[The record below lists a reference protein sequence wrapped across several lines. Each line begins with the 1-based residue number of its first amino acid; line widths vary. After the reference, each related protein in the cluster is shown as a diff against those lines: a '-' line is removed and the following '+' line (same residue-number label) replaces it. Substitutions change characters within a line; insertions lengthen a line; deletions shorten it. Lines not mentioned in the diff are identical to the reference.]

1 MEEMAM
7 RRALALSAIATL
19 AAVAATT
26 AAVGSHAQ
34 PAATTAGKPIVIGIA
49 TAQTGFLSA
58 FDAPSVSGALIAV
71 NDINHAGGVL
81 GRQLKVVR
89 ADTKSNI
96 NLGAQAGLSVIS
108 KGADVML
115 VTLDFNYGGPA
126 AREAQKAGMVAISIG
141 ASSPKFGVQGIGPLA
156 YTIGSNGDVEAYAE
170 SEWAYQKKKWRTAY
184 LLLDDTTDANRTQ
197 CNSFATRFKELGGTV
212 VGRDT
217 FKNPDPSVAP
227 QITRIKGLSKA
238 PDVIVL
244 CSYPPGGA
252 VAVQQLRQ
260 QGIDAPII
268 GNDAF
273 DGDYWYKKTIPKL
286 SNFWYNESSSIFGND
301 PDPKI
306 NAFWKKYTKA
316 TNGPPQVSFG
326 GFGYSAVQAL
336 AVAIK
341 RAGTTKG
348 TAVAAQ
354 MNRFRNEP
362 LLLGTTFTTKLHIDT
377 HRAGRMMEIQ
387 NGKHT
392 VAAVVKPQKQP
403 PLKFG

>member
-1 MEEMAM
+1 M
-7 RRALALSAIATL
+7 RRALALSAIAIV
-19 AAVAATT
+19 AVAVIT
-26 AAVGSHAQ
+26 AAVGTDAR
-34 PAATTAGKPIVIGIA
+34 PAATAAAKPIVIGIA
-49 TAQTGFLSA
+49 TAQTGFISA
-58 FDAPSVSGALIAV
+58 FDVPAVNGALIAV
-71 NDINHAGGVL
+71 DDINKAGGVR

-96 NLGAQAGLSVIS
+96 NLGAQAGLSVIA

-156 YTIGSNGDVEAYAE
+156 YTTGSNGDVEAYAE
-170 SEWAYQKKKWRTAY
+170 SEWAYQKKQWRNAY

-217 FKNPDPSVAP
+217 FKNTDPSVAP

-260 QGIDAPII
+260 QGVNTPII

-306 NAFWKKYTKA
+306 NAFWEKYTRATKA
-316 TNGPPQVSFG
+316 PPQVSFG
-326 GFGYSAVQAL
+326 GFGYTAVQAL
-336 AVAIK
+336 ALAIK

-354 MNRFRNEP
+354 LNKFRNEP
-362 LLLGTTFTTKLHIDT
+362 LLLSTTFTPKLHIDT
-377 HRAGRMMEIQ
+377 RRGGRMMEIQ
-387 NGKHT
+387 NGEHT

-403 PLKFG
+403 PLSSR

>member
-1 MEEMAM
+1 MVM
-7 RRALALSAIATL
+7 RRLAALSAIASL
-19 AAVAATT
+19 VAVAATS
-26 AAVGSHAQ
+26 AAVGADAR
-34 PAATTAGKPIVIGIA
+34 PAATAAAGKPIVIGIA
-49 TAQTGFLSA
+49 SAQTGFLAA
-58 FDAPSVSGALIAV
+58 FDAPAVSGALIAID
-71 NDINHAGGVL
+71 DINKAGGVL
-81 GRQLKVVR
+81 GRPVKVVR

-96 NLGAQAGLSVIS
+96 NLGAQAGLSVIA

-197 CNSFATRFKELGGTV
+197 CSSFATRFKELGGTV
-212 VGRDT
+212 LGRDT

-227 QITRIKGLSKA
+227 QITRIKGLPKS

-252 VAVQQLRQ
+252 VAVRQLRQ

-273 DGDYWYKKTIPKL
+273 DGDYWYKKTVPDL

-306 NAFWKKYTKA
+306 NAFWKKYTKV
-316 TNGPPQVSFG
+316 TKGPPQVSFG

-336 AVAIK
+336 AIAIK

-348 TAVAAQ
+348 PAVAEQ
-354 MNRFRNEP
+354 LDKFRNEP
-362 LLLGTTFTTKLHIDT
+362 LLLGTTFTPKLHIDT
-377 HRAGRMMEIQ
+377 HRAGRMMEIR

-392 VAAVVKPQKQP
+392 VAEVVKVQKQP
-403 PLKFG
+403 PLTFG

>member
-1 MEEMAM
+1 MEERAM
-7 RRALALSAIATL
+7 RRSLALSAIATF
-19 AAVAATT
+19 AAVVVTT
-26 AAVGSHAQ
+26 AAVGAHERPTSG
-34 PAATTAGKPIVIGIA
+34 AAAKPIVVGIA

-58 FDAPSVSGALIAV
+58 FDAPAVSGALIAID
-71 NDINHAGGVL
+71 DINRAGGVL
-81 GRQLKVVR
+81 GRKLKVVR
-89 ADTKSNI
+89 ADSKSNI

-126 AREAQKAGMVAISIG
+126 AREAQKAGIVAISIG
-141 ASSPKFGVQGIGPLA
+141 ASSPKFGVQGVGPLA

-197 CNSFATRFKELGGTV
+197 CDSFATRFAELGGSIL
-212 VGRDT
+212 GRDT
-217 FKNPDPSVAP
+217 FKNPDPSIAP

-244 CSYPPGGA
+244 CSFPPGGA

-273 DGDYWYKKTIPKL
+273 DGDYWYKKTLPDL
-286 SNFWYNESSSIFGND
+286 SDFFYNESSSIFGND

-316 TNGPPQVSFG
+316 THRPPQVSFG

-354 MNRFRNEP
+354 LNKFKNEP
-362 LLLGTTFTTKLHIDT
+362 LLLGTTFTPKLHIDT

-403 PLKFG
+403 PLNFR

>member
-1 MEEMAM
+1 M
-7 RRALALSAIATL
+7 RRVLALSVIAIV
-19 AAVAATT
+19 AAVATT
-26 AAVGSHAQ
+26 AAVATHAR
-34 PAATTAGKPIVIGIA
+34 PGGTAAGKPIVVGVA

-58 FDAPSVSGALIAV
+58 FDAPAVSGALVAV
-71 NDINHAGGVL
+71 DDINKSGGVL

-126 AREAQKAGMVAISIG
+126 AREAQKAGLVAISIG

-170 SEWAYQKKKWRTAY
+170 AEWAYQKKNWRTAY

-197 CNSFATRFKELGGTV
+197 CDSFATRFAELGGTV
-212 VGRDT
+212 LGRDT
-217 FKNPDPSVAP
+217 FKNPDPSIAP
-227 QITRIKGLSKA
+227 QITRVKGLSKA
-238 PDVIVL
+238 PDVVVL

-273 DGDYWYKKTIPKL
+273 DGDYWYKKTVPAL

-326 GFGYSAVQAL
+326 AFGYSAVQAL

-354 MNRFRNEP
+354 LNKFRNEP
-362 LLLGTTFTTKLHIDT
+362 LLLATTFTPKLHIDT

-392 VAAVVKPQKQP
+392 VAAVVKVQKQP
-403 PLKFG
+403 PLHFG

>member
-1 MEEMAM
+1 MAM
-7 RRALALSAIATL
+7 GRSLALSAIASFAVVATTG
-19 AAVAATT
+19 AVAT
-26 AAVGSHAQ
+26 HAR
-34 PAATTAGKPIVIGIA
+34 PAASAAGKPIVIGVA

-58 FDAPSVSGALIAV
+58 FDAPAVSGALIAV
-71 NDINHAGGVL
+71 DDINHAGGVL

-108 KGADVML
+108 RGADVML

-126 AREAQKAGMVAISIG
+126 AREAQKAGIVAISIG

-170 SEWAYQKKKWRTAY
+170 SEWAYQKKNWRTAY

-197 CNSFATRFKELGGTV
+197 CNSFATRFTELGGSV
-212 VGRDT
+212 LGRDT
-217 FKNPDPSVAP
+217 FKNSDPSVAP

-244 CSYPPGGA
+244 CSFPPGGA

-260 QGIDAPII
+260 QGIEAPII

-273 DGDYWYKKTIPKL
+273 DGDYWYKKTIPEL

-306 NAFWKKYTKA
+306 NAFWRKYTKA
-316 TNGPPQVSFG
+316 TKGPPQVSFG
-326 GFGYSAVQAL
+326 GFGYSAVQAF

-341 RAGTTKG
+341 RARTTKG

-354 MNRFRNEP
+354 LNKFRNEP
-362 LLLGTTFTTKLHIDT
+362 LLLGTTFTPKLHIDT

-403 PLKFG
+403 PLHFG

>member
-1 MEEMAM
+1 MEM
-7 RRALALSAIATL
+7 RRALALSTIAVL
-19 AAVAATT
+19 AAVAATAPVT
-26 AAVGSHAQ
+26 ADARPV
-34 PAATTAGKPIVIGIA
+34 ATAAGKPIVIGIA
-49 TAQTGFLSA
+49 TAQTGFISA
-58 FDAPSVSGALIAV
+58 FDAPAVNGALIAV
-71 NDINHAGGVL
+71 DDINKAGGVL

-89 ADTKSNI
+89 ADSKSNI
-96 NLGAQAGLSVIS
+96 NLGAQAGLSVIA
-108 KGADVML
+108 KGAEVML

-126 AREAQKAGMVAISIG
+126 AREAQKAGIVAISIG

-170 SEWAYQKKKWRTAY
+170 SEWAYRTKKWRTAY

-227 QITRIKGLSKA
+227 QITRIKGLSKS

-244 CSYPPGGA
+244 CSFPPGGA
-252 VAVQQLRQ
+252 VAVKQLRE
-260 QGIDAPII
+260 QGVDAPII

-273 DGDYWYKKTIPKL
+273 DGDYWYKKTIPDL

-306 NAFWKKYTKA
+306 NTFWKKYTKV
-316 TNGPPQVSFG
+316 TKGPPQVSFG

-336 AVAIK
+336 ALAIK

-348 TAVAAQ
+348 SAVAAQ
-354 MNRFRNEP
+354 LNTFRNEP
-362 LLLGTTFTTKLHIDT
+362 LLLGTTFTPRLHIDT

-392 VAAVVKPQKQP
+392 VAAVVKVQKQP
-403 PLKFG
+403 PLSSG

>member
-1 MEEMAM
+1 MAM
-7 RRALALSAIATL
+7 RRALALSAIAIL
-19 AAVAATT
+19 AAVAVTT
-26 AAVGSHAQ
+26 AAVGTAAR
-34 PAATTAGKPIVIGIA
+34 PAATAAGKPLVIGVA

-58 FDAPSVSGALIAV
+58 FDAPAVSGALIAV
-71 NDINHAGGVL
+71 DDINKAGGVL
-81 GRQLKVVR
+81 GRQLRVVR

-96 NLGAQAGLSVIS
+96 NLGAQAGLSVLS

-126 AREAQKAGMVAISIG
+126 AREAQKAGVVAISIG
-141 ASSPKFGVQGIGPLA
+141 ASSPKFGVQGVGPLA

-170 SEWAYQKKKWRTAY
+170 SEWAYQKKKWHTAY

-212 VGRDT
+212 LGRDT
-217 FKNPDPSVAP
+217 FKNPDPSIAP

-238 PDVIVL
+238 PDAIVL

-260 QGIDAPII
+260 QGIGAPII

-273 DGDYWYKKTIPKL
+273 DGDYWYKKTVPGL

-301 PDPKI
+301 PDRKI
-306 NAFWKKYTKA
+306 NAFWKKYTTA
-316 TNGPPQVSFG
+316 TKGPPQVSFG

-341 RAGTTKG
+341 RAGTTEG
-348 TAVAAQ
+348 AAVAAQ
-354 MNRFRNEP
+354 LNKFRNEP
-362 LLLGTTFTTKLHIDT
+362 LLLETTFTPKLHIDT

-403 PLKFG
+403 PLHFG

>member
-1 MEEMAM
+1 MVM
-7 RRALALSAIATL
+7 RRLQALSAIAGLTAI
-19 AAVAATT
+19 AAAT
-26 AAVGSHAQ
+26 AAVGADAR
-34 PAATTAGKPIVIGIA
+34 PAATAAAGKPIVIGIA
-49 TAQTGFLSA
+49 TAQTGFISA
-58 FDAPSVSGALIAV
+58 FDAPAVNGALIAV
-71 NDINHAGGVL
+71 SDLNKAGGVL

-96 NLGAQAGLSVIS
+96 NLGAQAGLSVIA

-126 AREAQKAGMVAISIG
+126 AREAQKAGLVAISIG

-170 SEWAYQKKKWRTAY
+170 SEWAYQKKKWRSAY

-197 CNSFATRFKELGGTV
+197 CNSFATRFKELGGSV
-212 VGRDT
+212 AGRDT
-217 FKNPDPSVAP
+217 FKNPDPSIAP
-227 QITRIKGLSKA
+227 QITRIKGLSTS

-252 VAVQQLRQ
+252 VAVKQLRE

-273 DGDYWYKKTIPKL
+273 DGDYWYEKTVPDL
-286 SNFWYNESSSIFGND
+286 SNFFYNESSSIFGND
-301 PDPKI
+301 PDSKI
-306 NAFWKKYTKA
+306 NAFWKKYTKVTKA
-316 TNGPPQVSFG
+316 PPQVSFG
-326 GFGYSAVQAL
+326 GFGYTAVQAL
-336 AVAIK
+336 ARAIE

-354 MNRFRNEP
+354 LDKFRNEP
-362 LLLGTTFTTKLHIDT
+362 LLLGTTFTRKLHIDT

-392 VAAVVKPQKQP
+392 VAAVVKVQKQP
-403 PLKFG
+403 PLSSG